1 MDYIRYT
8 SGGADSPPYT
18 SHLFSVGAVCSMPQ
32 HFKQDLF
39 FRQLTGF
46 YFLYPG
52 TQRGYLGSVI
62 THIHNNPEYE
72 ASAHMHVR
80 QSLTASCGIIA
91 RQCIIY

>member
-18 SHLFSVGAVCSMPQ
+18 SHLFSVGAACSMPQ

-52 TQRGYLGSVI
+52 TQRGHIGSVI
-62 THIHNNPEYE
+62 THTFTTTQNTKPL
-72 ASAHMHVR
+72 HMC
-80 QSLTASCGIIA
+80 T
-91 RQCIIY
+91 